1 MKRKPKPGSSGNRQ
15 QHQDDDDDEFELE
28 DADLTK
34 ITGSLTDVVNA
45 AVTAQLGRK
54 LGPALTAALPG
65 ALKPIQDQLA
75 TLIGAGGQQPG
86 AGGAPAGGQQ
96 PGAGG
101 QQPQPGAGGAP
112 AGGGQVSPEMQAMQR
127 ELAELKAQAAKRDA
141 DLKAAAQREREGKRD
156 TALAEQLAKAGVDK
170 NRVRGATA
178 VLRDSMVWEDGAD
191 NGKGGWVYRVQRD
204 GYHEDLDVAKGV
216 AEWAGTDE
224 GKSYIA
230 PQQGRGGGPN
240 FGGAGSGAR
249 PGQGGQRI
257 GGAGTAPGAN
267 PKQERVRQA
276 EANLGPLVAEML
288 GGGSI
293 SITGGSGSGGS

>member
-1 MKRKPKPGSSGNRQ
+1 MKRKPKAGSGGSSRQ
-15 QHQDDDDDEFELE
+15 QDDEDEFELD
-28 DADLTK
+28 DAELTK
-34 ITGSLTDVVNA
+34 ITGMVTDAANA
-45 AVTAQLGRK
+45 AVTAQIGRK
-54 LGPALTAALPG
+54 LGPALAAALPA

-75 TLIGAGGQQPG
+75 QLIPAGGGQQQQPG

-101 QQPQPGAGGAP
+101 QQQQPGTGAP
-112 AGGGQVSPEMQAMQR
+112 AGGGQVSPEMAAMQR
-127 ELAELKAQAAKRDA
+127 ELAELKAQAAKRDT

-156 TALAEQLAKAGVDK
+156 AMLADHLGKVGVDK

-178 VLRDSMVWEDGAD
+178 VLRDQMVWEDGAD
-191 NGKGGWVYRVQRD
+191 NGKGGWVYRAQRD

-216 AEWAGTDE
+216 AEWSGTDE

-249 PGQGGQRI
+249 PGQGQRI
-257 GGAGTAPGAN
+257 GGAPPAGAN

-276 EANLGPLVAEML
+276 EAALGPLVADML

-293 SITGGSGSGGS
+293 SITGGGS